1 MRLVSNSSPL
11 IALAK
16 IGMLGVLREKIVIPK
31 AVFAE
36 LTESKKDYAD
46 ELGAWCKERVIEVK
60 NRKAVDYL
68 EMMLGKGEAEAI
80 ALAEE
85 LKTNIV
91 LIDDLKA
98 RKIAKLRGLN
108 VIGTLGIL
116 LDAKDK
122 GLIVE
127 IKPLLDELMKKR
139 IRVSKEL
146 YDRALELAHEATIS
160 PRSK

>member
-16 IGMLGVLREKIVIPK
+16 IGMLGILREDLVIPQ

-36 LTESKKDYAD
+36 LTESAKEYAD
-46 ELGAWCKERVIEVK
+46 EFDTWCKERVIEVK
-60 NRKAVDYL
+60 DPRAVEYL
-68 EMMLGKGEAEAI
+68 ELMLGKGEAEAI

-116 LDAKDK
+116 LDAKDR
-122 GLIVE
+122 GIIVE
-127 IKPLLDELMKKR
+127 IRPLLEELMKKR
-139 IRVSKEL
+139 IRISKEL
-146 YDRALELAHEATIS
+146 YDRTLELAHE
-160 PRSK
+160 